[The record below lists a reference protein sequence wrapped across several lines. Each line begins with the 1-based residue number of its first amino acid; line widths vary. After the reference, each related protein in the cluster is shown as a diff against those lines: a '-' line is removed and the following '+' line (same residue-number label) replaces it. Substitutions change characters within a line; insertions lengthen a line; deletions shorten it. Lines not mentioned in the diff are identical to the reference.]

1 MPNIFSTLIKTHSTS
16 NRSTFNFLKLVFR
29 MWLKEQCHI
38 SRIFFPFFLAI
49 LQTSYGF
56 SPIKTFKSHYFY
68 LILNSE
74 TTDRGEIT
82 VTTTFTSGL
91 DLCIF
96 PCFKYIVY
104 QINSFALIAKWFP
117 SIFIILVLFFVRNY
131 RVSHHGHPRLRAPSW
146 IPNLKTLAQRFQ
158 VCYAQK
164 HMRVIWHCS
173 FKCMLGKQNTIEY
186 VMNSHK

>member
-68 LILNSE
+68 QKL
-74 TTDRGEIT
+74 
-82 VTTTFTSGL
+82 
-91 DLCIF
+91 
-96 PCFKYIVY
+96 
-104 QINSFALIAKWFP
+104 QIAAKSLLLQRLHP
-117 SIFIILVLFFVRNY
+117 ASIFAFSRASNTLFT
-131 RVSHHGHPRLRAPSW
+131 
-146 IPNLKTLAQRFQ
+146 K
-158 VCYAQK
+158 
-164 HMRVIWHCS
+164 
-173 FKCMLGKQNTIEY
+173 
-186 VMNSHK
+186 